1 MSGGEF
7 EIQIFN
13 TCRKLNSSRKLNY
26 FRLPHLHK
34 ANVVRLWLSETK
46 NKTSGRSYRTHNYK
60 MEKKFKLLPPQMPNF
75 ITYDTGVIGKK
86 QDGFNANGNTLPVAS
101 LSESEAMEYAE
112 LMKNTFL
119 EHYKKKCSE

>member
-1 MSGGEF
+1 
-7 EIQIFN
+7 
-13 TCRKLNSSRKLNY
+13 
-26 FRLPHLHK
+26 
-34 ANVVRLWLSETK
+34 
-46 NKTSGRSYRTHNYK
+46 
-60 MEKKFKLLPPQMPNF
+60 MPNF